1 MKKRGSEQVLNCFG
15 GGIMNSIV
23 CLDMEGVLIPEI
35 WIEFAHETG
44 IKELRLTTKDEPD
57 YDKLMKMRIRLLK
70 EHNYG
75 IKAIQKVIDK
85 VEPYEGAKE
94 FLDEL
99 RSFTQVI
106 ILSDTYREFGLPVM
120 KKLGYPTL
128 FCHELEIAD
137 NGEIIDYKLRKN
149 GTKLDTV
156 KALQSIGFDTIA
168 AGDSYNDLGM
178 IRASKA
184 GFLFR
189 SPEKIKNE
197 NKDVKT
203 LETYEELLNEI
214 KNAISEAK

>member
-1 MKKRGSEQVLNCFG
+1 
-15 GGIMNSIV
+15 MNSIV

-35 WIEFAHETG
+35 WIEFANETG
-44 IKELRLTTKDEPD
+44 IKELRLPTKDEPD

-75 IKAIQKVIDK
+75 IKEIQKVIDK

-137 NGEIIDYKLRKN
+137 NGEITDYKLRKN
-149 GTKLDTV
+149 GTKLETV
-156 KALQSIGFDTIA
+156 KALQSIGFETIA

-197 NKDVKT
+197 NKDVQT
-203 LETYEELLNEI
+203 LETYEELLCGI
-214 KNAISEAK
+214 KKAISEAK

>member
-1 MKKRGSEQVLNCFG
+1 
-15 GGIMNSIV
+15 MNSIV

-35 WIEFAHETG
+35 WIEFAKETG

-137 NGEIIDYKLRKN
+137 NGEITDYKLRKN
-149 GTKLDTV
+149 GTKLETV
-156 KALQSIGFDTIA
+156 KALQSIGFETIS

-203 LETYEELLNEI
+203 LETYEELLSEI
-214 KNAISEAK
+214 RKAISGAK

>member
-1 MKKRGSEQVLNCFG
+1 
-15 GGIMNSIV
+15 MNSIV

-35 WIEFAHETG
+35 WIEFAKETG

-57 YDKLMKMRIRLLK
+57 YDKLMKMRLRLLK
-70 EHNYG
+70 ENNYG
-75 IKAIQKVIDK
+75 IKEIQKVADT
-85 VEPYEGAKE
+85 VEPYEGARE

-137 NGEIIDYKLRKN
+137 NGEITDYKLRKN
-149 GTKLDTV
+149 GTKLETV
-156 KALQSIGFDTIA
+156 KALQSIGFETIA

-189 SPEKIKNE
+189 SPERIKNE

-203 LETYEELLNEI
+203 IETYEELLSEI
-214 KNAISEAK
+214 RKAISGAK

>member
-1 MKKRGSEQVLNCFG
+1 
-15 GGIMNSIV
+15 MNSIV

-35 WIEFAHETG
+35 WIEFAKETG

-168 AGDSYNDLGM
+168 AGDSYNDLSM

-214 KNAISEAK
+214 KKAISEAK

>member
-1 MKKRGSEQVLNCFG
+1 
-15 GGIMNSIV
+15 MNSIV

-35 WIEFAHETG
+35 WIEFAKETG

-137 NGEIIDYKLRKN
+137 NGEITDYKLRKN

>member
-1 MKKRGSEQVLNCFG
+1 
-15 GGIMNSIV
+15 MNSIV

-35 WIEFAHETG
+35 WVEFANETG
-44 IKELRLTTKDEPD
+44 INELRLTTKDEPD

-106 ILSDTYREFGLPVM
+106 ILSDTFREFGLPVM

-137 NGEIIDYKLRKN
+137 NGEITDYKLRKN
-149 GTKLDTV
+149 GTKLETV

-197 NKDVKT
+197 NKDVQT
-203 LETYEELLNEI
+203 LETYEELLCEI
-214 KNAISEAK
+214 KKAISEAK

>member
-1 MKKRGSEQVLNCFG
+1 
-15 GGIMNSIV
+15 
-23 CLDMEGVLIPEI
+23 MEGVLIPEI
-35 WIEFAHETG
+35 WIEFAKETG

-137 NGEIIDYKLRKN
+137 NGEITDYKLRKN
-149 GTKLDTV
+149 GTKLETV

-214 KNAISEAK
+214 KQAISEAK

>member
-1 MKKRGSEQVLNCFG
+1 
-15 GGIMNSIV
+15 MNSIV

-35 WIEFAHETG
+35 WIEFAKETG

-57 YDKLMKMRIRLLK
+57 YDKLMKMRIRLLR

-149 GTKLDTV
+149 GTKLETV
-156 KALQSIGFDTIA
+156 RALQSIGFDTIA

>member
-1 MKKRGSEQVLNCFG
+1 
-15 GGIMNSIV
+15 MNSIV

-35 WIEFAHETG
+35 WIEFAKETG

-137 NGEIIDYKLRKN
+137 NGEIMDYKLRKN

>member
-1 MKKRGSEQVLNCFG
+1 
-15 GGIMNSIV
+15 MNSIV

-35 WIEFAHETG
+35 WIEFAKETG

-75 IKAIQKVIDK
+75 IKEIQKVIDK

-156 KALQSIGFDTIA
+156 KALKSIGFDTIA

-197 NKDVKT
+197 NKDVQT
-203 LETYEELLNEI
+203 LETYEELLCGI
-214 KNAISEAK
+214 KKAISEAKQLK

>member
-1 MKKRGSEQVLNCFG
+1 
-15 GGIMNSIV
+15 MNTIV

-35 WIEFAHETG
+35 WVEFANETG
-44 IKELRLTTKDEPD
+44 INELRLTTKDEPD

-85 VEPYEGAKE
+85 VEPYEGAKA

-128 FCHELEIAD
+128 FCHELDIAD
-137 NGEIIDYKLRKN
+137 NGEITDYKLRKN
-149 GTKLDTV
+149 GTKLETV

-178 IRASKA
+178 IRAGKA

-203 LETYEELLNEI
+203 LETYEELLCEI
-214 KNAISEAK
+214 KKAVSEAK

>member
-1 MKKRGSEQVLNCFG
+1 
-15 GGIMNSIV
+15 MNSIV
-23 CLDMEGVLIPEI
+23 CFDMEGVLIPEI

-149 GTKLDTV
+149 GTKLETV
-156 KALQSIGFDTIA
+156 RALQSIGFDTIA

>member
-1 MKKRGSEQVLNCFG
+1 
-15 GGIMNSIV
+15 MNSIV

-35 WIEFAHETG
+35 WIEFAKETG
-44 IKELRLTTKDEPD
+44 IKELRLTTMDEPD

-214 KNAISEAK
+214 KKAISEAK

>member
-1 MKKRGSEQVLNCFG
+1 
-15 GGIMNSIV
+15 MNSIV

-35 WIEFAHETG
+35 WVEFANETG

-75 IKAIQKVIDK
+75 IKEIQKVIDK

-137 NGEIIDYKLRKN
+137 NGEITDYKLRKN
-149 GTKLDTV
+149 GTKLETV
-156 KALQSIGFDTIA
+156 KALQSIGFETIA

-203 LETYEELLNEI
+203 LETYEELLCGI
-214 KNAISEAK
+214 KKAISEAK

>member
-1 MKKRGSEQVLNCFG
+1 
-15 GGIMNSIV
+15 MNSIV

-35 WIEFAHETG
+35 WIEFAKETG

-75 IKAIQKVIDK
+75 IKEIQKVIDK

-106 ILSDTYREFGLPVM
+106 ILSDTFREFGLPVM

-128 FCHELEIAD
+128 FCHELDIAD
-137 NGEIIDYKLRKN
+137 NGEITDYKLRKN
-149 GTKLDTV
+149 GTKLETV
-156 KALQSIGFDTIA
+156 KALQSIGFETIA

-189 SPEKIKNE
+189 SPEKIRNE

-203 LETYEELLNEI
+203 LETYEELLCEI
-214 KNAISEAK
+214 KKAISEAKQLK

>member
-1 MKKRGSEQVLNCFG
+1 
-15 GGIMNSIV
+15 MNSIV

-35 WIEFAHETG
+35 WIEFAKETG

-137 NGEIIDYKLRKN
+137 NGEITDYKLRKN
-149 GTKLDTV
+149 GTKLETV
-156 KALQSIGFDTIA
+156 KALQSIGFETIS

-214 KNAISEAK
+214 KQAISEAK

>member
-1 MKKRGSEQVLNCFG
+1 
-15 GGIMNSIV
+15 MNSIV

-35 WIEFAHETG
+35 WIEFARETG

-149 GTKLDTV
+149 GTKLETV
-156 KALQSIGFDTIA
+156 RALQSIGFDTIA

>member
-1 MKKRGSEQVLNCFG
+1 
-15 GGIMNSIV
+15 MNSIV

-35 WIEFAHETG
+35 WIEFAKETG

-57 YDKLMKMRIRLLK
+57 YDKLMKMRLRLLK
-70 EHNYG
+70 ENNYG
-75 IKAIQKVIDK
+75 IKEIQKVADT
-85 VEPYEGAKE
+85 VEPYEGARE

-106 ILSDTYREFGLPVM
+106 VISDTYREFVLPVM

-137 NGEIIDYKLRKN
+137 NCEITDYKLRKN
-149 GTKLDTV
+149 GTKLETV
-156 KALQSIGFDTIA
+156 KALQSIGFETIA

-178 IRASKA
+178 IRAGKA

-189 SPEKIKNE
+189 SPERIKKE

-203 LETYEELLNEI
+203 IETYEELLSEI
-214 KNAISEAK
+214 RKAISGAK

>member
-1 MKKRGSEQVLNCFG
+1 
-15 GGIMNSIV
+15 MNSIV

-35 WIEFAHETG
+35 WIEFAKETG

-137 NGEIIDYKLRKN
+137 NGEITDYKLRKN
-149 GTKLDTV
+149 GTKLETV
-156 KALQSIGFDTIA
+156 KALQSIGFETIA

-197 NKDVKT
+197 NKDVQT
-203 LETYEELLNEI
+203 LETYEELLCGI
-214 KNAISEAK
+214 KKAISEAK

>member
-1 MKKRGSEQVLNCFG
+1 
-15 GGIMNSIV
+15 MNSIV

-35 WIEFAHETG
+35 WVEFANETG
-44 IKELRLTTKDEPD
+44 INELRLTTKDEPD

-75 IKAIQKVIDK
+75 IKEIQKVIDK
-85 VEPYEGAKE
+85 VEPYEGAKA

-137 NGEIIDYKLRKN
+137 NGEITDYKLRKN
-149 GTKLDTV
+149 GTKLETV

-178 IRASKA
+178 IRAGKA

-203 LETYEELLNEI
+203 LETYEELLCGI
-214 KNAISEAK
+214 KKAISEAK

>member
-1 MKKRGSEQVLNCFG
+1 
-15 GGIMNSIV
+15 MNSIV

-35 WIEFAHETG
+35 WIEFAKETG

-75 IKAIQKVIDK
+75 IKEIQKVIDK

>member
-1 MKKRGSEQVLNCFG
+1 MKKEIVNKCELFW

-35 WIEFAHETG
+35 WIEFARETG

-137 NGEIIDYKLRKN
+137 NGEITDYKLRKN
-149 GTKLDTV
+149 GTKLETV
-156 KALQSIGFDTIA
+156 KALQSIGFETIS

-197 NKDVKT
+197 NKDVQT
-203 LETYEELLNEI
+203 LETYEELLCEI
-214 KNAISEAK
+214 KKAISEAK

>member
-1 MKKRGSEQVLNCFG
+1 
-15 GGIMNSIV
+15 MNSIV

-137 NGEIIDYKLRKN
+137 NGEITDYKLRKN
-149 GTKLDTV
+149 GTKLEQGFYLE
-156 KALQSIGFDTIA
+156 ALRR
-168 AGDSYNDLGM
+168 LRM
-178 IRASKA
+178 
-184 GFLFR
+184 
-189 SPEKIKNE
+189 
-197 NKDVKT
+197 KT
-203 LETYEELLNEI
+203 RT
-214 KNAISEAK
+214 

>member
-1 MKKRGSEQVLNCFG
+1 
-15 GGIMNSIV
+15 MNSIV
-23 CLDMEGVLIPEI
+23 CMDMEGVLIPEI
-35 WIEFAHETG
+35 WIEFAKETG

-57 YDKLMKMRIRLLK
+57 YDKLMKMRIRLLN

-75 IKAIQKVIDK
+75 IKEIQKVIDT

-106 ILSDTYREFGLPVM
+106 ILSDTFREFGLPVM

-137 NGEIIDYKLRKN
+137 NGEITDYKLRKN
-149 GTKLDTV
+149 GTKLETV
-156 KALQSIGFDTIA
+156 KALQSIGFETIA

-197 NKDVKT
+197 NKDVQT
-203 LETYEELLNEI
+203 LETYEELLCGI
-214 KNAISEAK
+214 KKAISEAKQLK

>member
-1 MKKRGSEQVLNCFG
+1 
-15 GGIMNSIV
+15 MNSIV

-35 WIEFAHETG
+35 WIEFAKETG

-75 IKAIQKVIDK
+75 IKEIQKVIDK

-137 NGEIIDYKLRKN
+137 NGEITDYKLRKN
-149 GTKLDTV
+149 GTKLETV

-178 IRASKA
+178 IRAGKA

-203 LETYEELLNEI
+203 LETYEELLCEI
-214 KNAISEAK
+214 KKAVSEAK

>member
-1 MKKRGSEQVLNCFG
+1 
-15 GGIMNSIV
+15 MNSIV

-197 NKDVKT
+197 NKDIKT

>member
-1 MKKRGSEQVLNCFG
+1 
-15 GGIMNSIV
+15 MNSIV

-128 FCHELEIAD
+128 FCHELETAD
-137 NGEIIDYKLRKN
+137 NGEITDYKLRKN
-149 GTKLDTV
+149 GTKLETV
-156 KALQSIGFDTIA
+156 RALQSIGFDTIA

>member
-1 MKKRGSEQVLNCFG
+1 
-15 GGIMNSIV
+15 MNSIV

-35 WIEFAHETG
+35 WIEFAKETG

-57 YDKLMKMRIRLLK
+57 YDKLMKMRIRLSK

-75 IKAIQKVIDK
+75 IKEIQKVIDK

-149 GTKLDTV
+149 GTKLETV

-203 LETYEELLNEI
+203 LESYEELLNEI

>member
-1 MKKRGSEQVLNCFG
+1 
-15 GGIMNSIV
+15 MNSIV

-35 WIEFAHETG
+35 WIEFAKETG

-75 IKAIQKVIDK
+75 IKEIQKVIDK

-178 IRASKA
+178 IRAGKA

-203 LETYEELLNEI
+203 LETYEELLCEI
-214 KNAISEAK
+214 KKAVSEAK

>member
-1 MKKRGSEQVLNCFG
+1 
-15 GGIMNSIV
+15 MNSIV

-35 WIEFAHETG
+35 WIEFAKETG

-75 IKAIQKVIDK
+75 IKEIQKVIDK

-137 NGEIIDYKLRKN
+137 NGEITDYKLRKN
-149 GTKLDTV
+149 GTKLETV
-156 KALQSIGFDTIA
+156 KALQSIGFEIIA

-214 KNAISEAK
+214 KQAISEAK

>member
-1 MKKRGSEQVLNCFG
+1 
-15 GGIMNSIV
+15 MNSIV

-35 WIEFAHETG
+35 WIEFAKETG

-149 GTKLDTV
+149 GTKLETV
-156 KALQSIGFDTIA
+156 RALQSIGFDTIA

-197 NKDVKT
+197 NKDVQT

>member
-1 MKKRGSEQVLNCFG
+1 
-15 GGIMNSIV
+15 MNSIV

-35 WIEFAHETG
+35 WIEFAKETG

-106 ILSDTYREFGLPVM
+106 ILSDTYREFGLPMM

-149 GTKLDTV
+149 GTKLETV

-168 AGDSYNDLGM
+168 AGDSYNDLGFYLEALRRLRM
-178 IRASKA
+178 
-184 GFLFR
+184 
-189 SPEKIKNE
+189 
-197 NKDVKT
+197 KT
-203 LETYEELLNEI
+203 RT
-214 KNAISEAK
+214 

>member
-1 MKKRGSEQVLNCFG
+1 
-15 GGIMNSIV
+15 MNSIV
-23 CLDMEGVLIPEI
+23 CLDLEGVLIPEI
-35 WIEFAHETG
+35 WIEFAEETG
-44 IKELRLTTKDEPD
+44 IEELRLTTKDEPD

-75 IKAIQKVIDK
+75 IKEIQKVIDK

-106 ILSDTYREFGLPVM
+106 ILSDTFREFGLPVM

-137 NGEIIDYKLRKN
+137 NGEITDYKLRKN
-149 GTKLDTV
+149 GTKLETV
-156 KALQSIGFDTIA
+156 KALQSIGFETIA

-197 NKDVKT
+197 NKDVQT
-203 LETYEELLNEI
+203 LETYEELLCEI
-214 KNAISEAK
+214 KKAISEAK

>member
-1 MKKRGSEQVLNCFG
+1 
-15 GGIMNSIV
+15 MNSIV

-149 GTKLDTV
+149 GTKLETV
-156 KALQSIGFDTIA
+156 RALQSIGFDTIA

-184 GFLFR
+184 GCLFR

>member
-1 MKKRGSEQVLNCFG
+1 
-15 GGIMNSIV
+15 MNSIV

-35 WIEFAHETG
+35 WIEFAQETG

-137 NGEIIDYKLRKN
+137 NGEITDYKLRKN
-149 GTKLDTV
+149 GTKLETV

-189 SPEKIKNE
+189 TPEKIKNE
-197 NKDVKT
+197 NKDVQT

>member
-1 MKKRGSEQVLNCFG
+1 
-15 GGIMNSIV
+15 MNSIV

-35 WIEFAHETG
+35 WIEFANETG
-44 IKELRLTTKDEPD
+44 INELRLTTKDEPD

-70 EHNYG
+70 EYNYG
-75 IKAIQKVIDK
+75 IKEIQKVIDK

-106 ILSDTYREFGLPVM
+106 ILSDTFREFGLPVM

-137 NGEIIDYKLRKN
+137 NGEITDYKLRKN
-149 GTKLDTV
+149 GTKLETV
-156 KALQSIGFDTIA
+156 KALQSIGFETIA